1 MDTLRTTDSDVMALQ
16 NLRLMPD
23 DPLSSVPCHFTLQLT
38 NEQAGAVL
46 GVKGSNI
53 SAIIKMSGAKVSI
66 QSRNDVAEGDYRSLD
81 LQGHLDGCSTALGMV
96 VSKLRETS
104 RHRGAPRGHRSN
116 HHHQQQQQQSQPQ
129 QQLSQP
135 QQDASSA
142 V

>member
-1 MDTLRTTDSDVMALQ
+1 MAVQ

-104 RHRGAPRGHRSN
+104 RHRGAPRGSRPS
-116 HHHQQQQQQSQPQ
+116 HQQQQQQPPQP
-129 QQLSQP
+129 P
-135 QQDASSA
+135 QEASSA